1 MRSKLIALLAATM
14 LLAGC
19 SSEAET
25 PELNGVVLDR
35 PYAAPATPLTDTD
48 GAPYSLT
55 EETDRRLTLVF
66 FGFIHC
72 PDICHTVMSALT
84 SGLTRL
90 DDEERDQVD
99 VVFVTTDPARDTEQ
113 VLRRYLDRYDDSY
126 VGLTGKLDTII
137 DIAKP
142 LAVAVE
148 KGEKLPS
155 GGYDVAHSTHVLGIA
170 SDDKAPILWTQD
182 TSAAQFAEDFG
193 VLLSGSGPALT
204 LKP

>member
-170 SDDKAPILWTQD
+170 SDDTAPILWTQD